1 MRAGGKVRGTP
12 PHIGRAPLSTIIGTH
27 LSVGRDQCP
36 PGGVGA
42 GVRSLVM
49 SLESGVGL
57 VHYGAER
64 NVLSLAALMTEDLSP
79 ASCVGWVW

>member
-1 MRAGGKVRGTP
+1 MRVGGEGRGTP
-12 PHIGRAPLSTIIGTH
+12 THLGRAPLSTIIGTH

-36 PGGVGA
+36 PGAGA

-57 VHYGAER
+57 VRYGAER